1 LSGKAYREPGCR
13 KSAVVPTKSILKTA
27 NSRLVG
33 TRSSRLE
40 PRRDT
45 RHQLG
50 SHRQVA
56 KRALLTEDL
65 RRIVRKLRVDRPG
78 GCRDRA
84 VLLVGF
90 GAALRR
96 SELIAPRRHCHHPGG
111 PDDPGAPVENRPGRA
126 RPRDRDSAV
135 TQSTTCPVGA
145 LEAWLELTKSP
156 IDSTYQDDRERNENG
171 CVDGKSPNET
181 SDAAK
186 VSGGFRMP
194 LFTRVDHGRITG
206 DRLTG
211 RAVAEIVKR
220 AARRVGIDPSKV
232 AGHSLRSGF
241 ATSAARGGASL
252 ADIMAQTGHKNSD
265 IAMRYVQRGKV
276 LQNPASKAVRL

>member
-1 LSGKAYREPGCR
+1 MA
-13 KSAVVPTKSILKTA
+13 AAT
-27 NSRLVG
+27 
-33 TRSSRLE
+33 SS
-40 PRRDT
+40 
-45 RHQLG
+45 
-50 SHRQVA
+50 
-56 KRALLTEDL
+56 
-65 RRIVRKLRVDRPG
+65 LRVERPG

-96 SELIAPRRHCHHPGG
+96 SELIALDLDDITITQPGLTILVRRSKTDQEGQGREIGIPRSRK
-111 PDDPGAPVENRPGRA
+111 
-126 RPRDRDSAV
+126 SA
-135 TQSTTCPVGA
+135 TCPVAA
-145 LEAWLELTKSP
+145 LEAWLALGNHLSIRP
-156 IDSTYQDDRERNENG
+156 GERKENRNF
-171 CVDGKSPNET
+171 S
-181 SDAAK
+181 S
-186 VSGGFRMP
+186 P

-220 AARRVGIDPSKV
+220 AAKRVGIDPSKV

-265 IAMRYVQRGKV
+265 VAMRYEAQRV
-276 LQNPASKAVRL
+276 